1 MRRSER
7 GSVRSVSGG
16 LAGFAE
22 VVGFSGVAGYVR
34 VARPVRFARI
44 CRLCWLCLRSAPP
57 ASPSPSSSARG
68 IGGARR
74 QRTGRGRDTF
84 RGARLRGQC
93 TASLRTGSRLRRRIL
108 CLALEVARDRLGELV
123 LDGGGVSSGAF
134 NATALAPVVG
144 VRRRD
149 WRVENP
155 GPVECDVRVL
165 RFEFPADRFVERFA
179 PDPHVRWRPKP
190 VEHVLPH
197 FPAPV
202 RRRLHER
209 EVLVAT
215 PVAREPEERQ
225 LLPYFLLLF
234 AADFLAVAAAGRA
247 VLAFGALGF
256 ATRGGLATRRA
267 GLRPGTAP
275 LDGVPTERPVVWGR
289 ATGAA
294 SRLRCT
300 SVKRGSSP
308 TTW

>member
-34 VARPVRFARI
+34 VARPVRRPRI

-74 QRTGRGRDTF
+74 QRTGR
-84 RGARLRGQC
+84 LRGQY

-108 CLALEVARDRLGELV
+108 CLAVEVARDRLGELV

-190 VEHVLPH
+190 VEHALPH

-234 AADFLAVAAAGRA
+234 PADFLAVAAAGRA